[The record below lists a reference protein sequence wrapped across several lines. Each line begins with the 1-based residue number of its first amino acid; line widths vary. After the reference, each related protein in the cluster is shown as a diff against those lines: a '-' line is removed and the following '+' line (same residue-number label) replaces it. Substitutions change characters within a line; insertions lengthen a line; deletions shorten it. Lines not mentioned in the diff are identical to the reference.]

1 MMLPSS
7 QNYDSRREYNNK
19 EKKKREYPNHVNE
32 CILVLMA
39 KVMNADGKQMVCEL
53 DEVKK
58 IIEKY
63 FGTGDYGIYSL
74 NKFKECLNDNNASDF
89 GKIYDAI
96 NKELNYQEKSDLI
109 KDLLWIAYA
118 DGEYQSTGKKYGEE
132 FEIHQIF
139 KHLDLLPND
148 YAIIYNRFLVEYK
161 YGKKS
166 KGDAR
171 DESDNFRYSILEL
184 LAVVMKSNK
193 QLKDCEFDRVKTT
206 IRRYYDSEAKQKSA
220 LKQFQTILN
229 SVYSRH
235 IGVICNNINNKFDYV
250 AKSELI
256 MELLAVA
263 YADDQYDTVESYT
276 ISSIATSLGF
286 SKQQLKSIHNIF
298 QEKYKEGK
306 YNDDDNENNSRRS
319 DNLSSKE
326 KFAYEILGV
335 KTNASDEE
343 VKKAYRALVSKYHPD
358 KVYTLGD
365 EAISQA
371 TETMKQINMAWDT
384 VKMARGIK

>member
-1 MMLPSS
+1 MLSS
-7 QNYDSRREYNNK
+7 SMDSDTEEYNNNEEK
-19 EKKKREYPNHVNE
+19 EKREYPAFVNE

-53 DEVKK
+53 EEVKK
-58 IIEKY
+58 LIEKY
-63 FGTGDYGIYSL
+63 FGTGDGAKYGL
-74 NKFKECLNDNNASDF
+74 NKFKECLNDDNATGL

-96 NKELNYQEKSDLI
+96 NEELNYQEKSDLI

-139 KHLDLLPND
+139 KHLDLLPSD

-184 LAVVMKSNK
+184 LAVVMKANK

-220 LKQFQTILN
+220 LTQFHSILY
-229 SVYSRH
+229 SEYSRQ
-235 IGVICNNINNKFDYV
+235 IGVICNNINIKFDYA

-276 ISSIATSLGF
+276 ISAIATGLGI

-306 YNDDDNENNSRRS
+306 YNDDDNESNSRRS

-343 VKKAYRALVSKYHPD
+343 VKKAYRTLVSKYHPD

-384 VKMARGIK
+384 VKIARGIK

>member
-1 MMLPSS
+1 MLSS
-7 QNYDSRREYNNK
+7 SMDSDTEEYNNNEEK
-19 EKKKREYPNHVNE
+19 EKREYPTFVNE

-53 DEVKK
+53 EEVKK
-58 IIEKY
+58 LIEKY
-63 FGTGDYGIYSL
+63 FGTGDGAKYGL
-74 NKFKECLNDNNASDF
+74 NKFKECLNDDNATGL

-96 NKELNYQEKSDLI
+96 NEELNYQEKSDLI

-118 DGEYQSTGKKYGEE
+118 DGEYQSTEKKYGEE

-139 KHLDLLPND
+139 KHLDLLPSD

-184 LAVVMKSNK
+184 LAVVMKANK
-193 QLKDCEFDRVKTT
+193 QLKDREFDRVKAT

-220 LKQFQTILN
+220 LTQFQSILY
-229 SVYSRH
+229 SEYSRQ
-235 IGVICNNINNKFDYV
+235 IGVICNNINIKFDYA

-276 ISSIATSLGF
+276 ISAIATGLGI

-306 YNDDDNENNSRRS
+306 YDENENNSRRS

-343 VKKAYRALVSKYHPD
+343 VKKAYRTLVSKYHPD
-358 KVYTLGD
+358 KVYALGD

-371 TETMKQINMAWDT
+371 TETMKQINMAWDV
-384 VKMARGIK
+384 VKMERGIK